1 MTERYTGKLHHL
13 REQARTRWGEVRE
26 QGGAREAVTKQVS
39 QIITRF
45 GDITGTVQVEVVRSS
60 FIRRVNAGEDYDHH
74 YRRKSR

>member
-26 QGGAREAVTKQVS
+26 QGGAREAVTKQVT

-45 GDITGTVQVEVVRSS
+45 GAITGA
-60 FIRRVNAGEDYDHH
+60 AG
-74 YRRKSR
+74 